1 MVREAEVEAAAVDL
15 ELGAE
20 VLLRHRRAL
29 DVPAR
34 ASGPP
39 GRVPL
44 RVLVRLRRLPEGEV
58 AGVFLQVARLLGDHV
73 VRLRARERAVRGIGR
88 HAEVDVAAGLV
99 GEPAVDQLAD
109 ESDYL
114 RDDLGR
120 ARLDVWPAEPEL
132 VGVVDV
138 PLRRLLG
145 QLGAPH
151 LLPRGRLVD
160 LVIDVRDVL
169 DELDLVAR
177 ARRATGASTSRRRTD
192 ARFRCGS
199 AGTRSGRRRTCG
211 SGPAEPGAR
220 PSAAWTSRRAAPR
233 RYTGLPVSSC

>member
-44 RVLVRLRRLPEGEV
+44 RVLVCLRRLPEGEV

-109 ESDYL
+109 ESDDL

-120 ARLDVWPAEPEL
+120 ARLDVGPAEPEL

-160 LVIDVRDVL
+160 LVVDVRDVL
-169 DELDLVAR
+169 DELDLVAALGEPLPHPHRDDERPRVPDVDPLVHRRAADVHADR
-177 ARRATGASTSRRRTD
+177 ARRRGQLDLLPR
-192 ARFRCGS
+192 
-199 AGTRSGRRRTCG
+199 GRVVQ
-211 SGPAEPGAR
+211 EH
-220 PSAAWTSRRAAPR
+220 RALG
-233 RYTGLPVSSC
+233 YTG